1 LRGVIQPFYFRESHC
16 WQHHYNDALTA
27 LEQQQD
33 MDTMSLY
40 DQLAIA
46 DIQDAADV
54 LRPVYEQTNKRDG
67 YISFSAVSCS
77 QYRGHDR
84 GR

>member
-1 LRGVIQPFYFRESHC
+1 
-16 WQHHYNDALTA
+16 
-27 LEQQQD
+27 

-67 YISFSAVSCS
+67 YISLEVSPYLAHNTEGTIADAKLW
-77 QYRGHDR
+77 QVV
-84 GR
+84 GRENVMIKSRYQKVYLPSGTD